1 MKKLNLKK
9 RKGGALVFTLLV
21 MLIMT
26 ILGTTLLQISLA
38 ENKMAI
44 RDKNRIEA
52 YYLARAGVET
62 TAAYLIDNATPE
74 ADINQIVDKKSDEIS
89 YGKGTF
95 NVELIKDPTAGSHS
109 IIVKGTGTVNGVS
122 ENATLE
128 VNVQGNPGGLAFENA
143 YFGNLGV
150 NIGGHSHVIATPNG
164 PGNVGSNGDITIYGN
179 GEIDGTKQGN
189 ISPKKQYPSP
199 VFPTNPDI
207 ASTFKLLKKDNSKTP
222 NNFHMETNKI
232 ITYKELS
239 AENNTVLTVHTG
251 SNTPAKPASIVV
263 GTLDFKNAEIN
274 VVGTNPLYIFVKK
287 AANIG
292 GVNAGGDS
300 KNVFLFMGDG
310 SNLSLG
316 YGNSAFKGFIYGPG
330 ATLDIKGTQVIYG
343 GIIINNVV
351 DNKNNV
357 NYKIYDETLK
367 IKEIHLGDLPVQIY
381 KTGNWLD

>member
-122 ENATLE
+122 ENAILE
-128 VNVQGNPGGLAFENA
+128 VNVQGNPEGLAFENA

-150 NIGGHSHVIATPNG
+150 NFGGSSEVIATPNG
-164 PGNVGSNGDITIYGN
+164 PGNVGSNGDITYGKRIY
-179 GEIDGTKQGN
+179 IDGTIQGN

-199 VFPTNPDI
+199 VFPTDPDT
-207 ASTFKLLKKDNSKTP
+207 ASPKTLYPKNKKEPPNTFDMRTD
-222 NNFHMETNKI
+222 KI
-232 ITYKELS
+232 LTYSTLT
-239 AENNTVLTVHTG
+239 AENKADLIVYTG
-251 SNTPAKPASIVV
+251 TDTPVKPASIVV

-274 VVGTNPLYIFVKK
+274 VDGTNPLYIFVKK

-310 SNLSLG
+310 SNLTLG
-316 YGNSAFKGFIYGPG
+316 YGHSAFKGFIYGPG
-330 ATLDIKGTQVIYG
+330 ATLDTKGTQDIYG

-351 DNKNNV
+351 DNKINGD
-357 NYKIYDETLK
+357 YKINDETLK

-381 KTGNWLD
+381 KTVNWLD

>member
-128 VNVQGNPGGLAFENA
+128 VNIQGVPGGPAFEYGLFA
-143 YFGNLGV
+143 MGNIYLSGSA
-150 NIGGHSHVIATPNG
+150 NIAGDT
-164 PGNVGSNGDITIYGN
+164 GSNGSIGQSN
-179 GEIDGTKQGN
+179 GQNRFNGDTDSN
-189 ISPKKQYPSP
+189 LNKQYPPP
-199 VFPTNPDI
+199 VFPTDPDT
-207 ASTFKLLKKDNSKTP
+207 ASNQSYGNNS
-222 NNFHMETNKI
+222 NVSYNMSVNKI
-232 ITYKELS
+232 RTYNELS
-239 AENNTVLTVHTG
+239 AGQNTELTINTG
-251 SNTPAKPASIVV
+251 SNNPAKPAVLVV
-263 GTLDFKNAEIN
+263 GTLNFPKSEIIVN
-274 VVGTNPLYIFVKK
+274 GTNPLYIYVKK
-287 AANIG
+287 EATLSV
-292 GVNAGGDS
+292 VNSPGS
-300 KNVFLFMGDG
+300 SNKLFLFMADG
-310 SNLSLG
+310 ASLQFG
-316 YGNSAFKGFIYGPG
+316 QGNNSFEGFIYGPG
-330 ATLDIKGTQVIYG
+330 ATLNINGGENISGGVIIKTFSVNGNFQLTDETSSVG
-343 GIIINNVV
+343 GI
-351 DNKNNV
+351 D
-357 NYKIYDETLK
+357 
-367 IKEIHLGDLPVQIY
+367 LGDLPVQIY
-381 KTGNWLD
+381 KTVNWLD